1 MLEIIPVSGGRLKK
15 EFIRFPYALYKKDP
29 NWVPHLRLERTE
41 MITPKKNPFFE
52 HGKAELFLAKKEGE
66 VVGRISAHINY
77 LHNER
82 YGEKTGHF
90 GFFDAINDSEV
101 SRVLFAKAEAALQE
115 KGMTKIVGP
124 LSFSINEEAGLLVEG
139 FDSPPYPF
147 MTHNFPYYDSLV
159 SQAGYSKAKDLIAW
173 KYDATRPIPEPA
185 VQIAD
190 VVRQH
195 PGLVIRAVNLKK
207 MKEEMAIVRDVF
219 NSAWANNWGF
229 VPWTEAELNKMG
241 KEMKLVLDPAGALIA
256 EVDGKPA
263 AICIAIPN
271 YHDAIRDLNGRLFPF
286 GLFRLLYRLKI
297 KKTVKTARLC
307 LLGVKKEF
315 RGDILGGLSVL
326 LYVEIHQ
333 RGQKLGYVG
342 GELSWTLE
350 ENEKINNGIIFMG
363 GIPYKKYRIYEK
375 QLS

>member
-1 MLEIIPVSGGRLKK
+1 MLEIIPVSDGRLKK
-15 EFIRFPYALYKKDP
+15 EFIRFPYSLYKKDP

-52 HGKAELFLAKKEGE
+52 HGEAELFLAARNGE
-66 VVGRISAHINY
+66 VVGRISAHINH

-90 GFFDAINDSEV
+90 GFFDAIDD
-101 SRVLFAKAEAALQE
+101 AEIFRALLARGGE
-115 KGMTKIVGP
+115 ALRKKGMNKIVGP
-124 LSFSINEEAGLLVEG
+124 LSFSINEEAGVLVEG
-139 FDSPPYPF
+139 FDAPPYPF
-147 MTHNFPYYDSLV
+147 MTHNFPYYDSHITK
-159 SQAGYSKAKDLIAW
+159 AAYSKAKDLIAW

-195 PGLVIRAVNLKK
+195 PGLVIREVNLKK
-207 MKEEMAIVRDVF
+207 MKEEMAIIRDVF

-241 KEMKLVLDPAGALIA
+241 KEMKLVLDPRVALIA
-256 EVDGKPA
+256 EVGGKPA

-271 YHDAIRDLNGRLFPF
+271 YYDAIRDLNGRLFPF
-286 GLFRLLYRLKI
+286 GLLKLLYRLKI
-297 KKTVKTARLC
+297 KKMVKTARLC

-342 GELSWTLE
+342 GELSWTFE
-350 ENEKINNGIIFMG
+350 DNEKINNGITLMG
-363 GIPYKKYRIYEK
+363 GIPYKKYRIYQK
-375 QLS
+375 DL